1 MTDDLLEDDR
11 QRAFVKLAGEGID
24 VGLVARYSLNFLKNL
39 NYLIWNV
46 ACFGKVDT
54 EILGNCGFCGL

>member
-11 QRAFVKLAGEGID
+11 QRAFVELAGEGID

-54 EILGNCGFCGL
+54 EI